1 MRKLIE
7 NLSDYDVFCRG
18 MRGLF
23 DAFGADEAFLLTYYQ
38 ELMKIHKVMSE
49 EFDKVIYPSQIELAN
64 SHGNL
69 NLEPRSKALVHILR
83 HWVTVNYQFP
93 T

>member
-23 DAFGADEAFLLTYYQ
+23 AAFGTNEAFFSTYHQ
-38 ELMKIHKVMSE
+38 KLMEIHDVMSE
-49 EFDKVIYPSQIELAN
+49 EFGKVIYRSEIELAN

-69 NLEPRSKALVHILR
+69 NLEPRSKVLVHTLR
-83 HWVTVNYQFP
+83 YWVIENYQFP